1 MRAVFIGNPNVG
13 KSALINQL
21 TGSRLLVANY
31 PGTSHKIASVE
42 KDGYRFY
49 DTPGIYSLHGPGES
63 AAIVRQL
70 LRDGSEIRLVN
81 VVDATNLERNLV
93 LTLEILALGLPTIV
107 VLNQMDRAAN
117 LNISIE
123 RYKLAQELGCPV
135 ILLPTPDGS
144 GLNELMQW
152 IRHTLVGND
161 QPQPARVDNYIL
173 PAADHQCQHCTQACR
188 HDVIPLGK
196 QTYERARTVA
206 AAVTHSEPRQGKD
219 LLETIQKSLD
229 HPVLGTILLLL
240 LAYGLFYVMITLVHY
255 LEGPISELLAPIS
268 GMLTALIQH
277 LLPPG
282 MINQVLSQAVPEGL
296 VIPFTIIMPAMITV
310 SIFISVLED
319 TGLLPRYSVA
329 LERVTSFIGV
339 SGQAIIPLTLGFG
352 CRTPAIMA
360 TSLLPN
366 AAERFIIATLL
377 SIVVPCAASLGVMA
391 AVIAKFHAY
400 LWAVVAAMLA
410 VLLGLGYALSR
421 IMPREGAFIYELPP
435 LRIPAWKDVGQ
446 KVISRCGG
454 FFTEVLPLL
463 LLMNIILR
471 AMMETGVLTLV
482 SGLEGMARL
491 LFGIPAEALV
501 AVLITVL
508 QRYLAPLVLLNLAL
522 TPREATIAI
531 TMIALSLPCL
541 PVMTI
546 ITKEMGLKNLFTILG
561 LGVLSSILVGVT
573 LNLLLPI

>member
-1 MRAVFIGNPNVG
+1 MRTVFIGNPNVG
-13 KSALINQL
+13 KSVVINKL

-31 PGTSHKIASVE
+31 PGTSHKIAYVE
-42 KDGYRFY
+42 KNGHRFY
-49 DTPGIYSLHGPGES
+49 DTQGIYSLNGPGD
-63 AAIVRQL
+63 AAAVMRKL
-70 LRDGSEIRLVN
+70 LSDDSPTRLVN

-93 LTLEILALGLPTIV
+93 LTLEILGLGLPTIV

-117 LNISIE
+117 LNIVIDKN
-123 RYKLAQELGCPV
+123 KLAQELGCPIV
-135 ILLPTPDGS
+135 SLPDPDGH
-144 GLNELMQW
+144 GLDELMQW
-152 IRHTLVGND
+152 IQKPLQSTDKTKTLPLTAG
-161 QPQPARVDNYIL
+161 
-173 PAADHQCQHCTQACR
+173 HQCQHCLQAC
-188 HDVIPLGK
+188 HDDMALLGEGV
-196 QTYERARTVA
+196 YGRARAIA
-206 AAVTHSEPRQGKD
+206 AAVTYAEARQGRD
-219 LLETIQKSLD
+219 FLDTIQRGLD
-229 HPVLGTILLLL
+229 HPVLGTVFLLL
-240 LAYGLFYVMITLVHY
+240 LAYGLFYVMLILIEY
-255 LEGPISELLAPIS
+255 LEGPITALLAPIS
-268 GMLTALIQH
+268 LMLTSLIQQ

-282 MINQVLSQAVPEGL
+282 MINQVLSLAVPEGL

-339 SGQAIIPLTLGFG
+339 SGQAIIPLSLGFG

-360 TSLLPN
+360 TSILPN

-400 LWAVVAAMLA
+400 LWAVAITML
-410 VLLGLGYALSR
+410 VLLLGLGYVLSR
-421 IMPREGAFIYELPP
+421 ILPREGAYIYELPP
-435 LRIPAWKDVGQ
+435 LRVPVFKEIGR
-446 KVISRCGG
+446 KVVSRCGG

-463 LLMNIILR
+463 LLMNIVLR
-471 AMMETGVLTLV
+471 AMMETGLLTLV
-482 SGLEGMARL
+482 HGLEGFARL
-491 LFGIPAEALV
+491 VFGIPAEALV

-546 ITKEMGLKNLFTILG
+546 ITKEMGLKSLFTILG
-561 LGVLSSILVGVT
+561 LGVLSSVLVGVA
-573 LNLLLPI
+573 LNLFLPI